1 LSRATRA
8 SSQSRTPAIPQ
19 QTKRYT
25 ALQYSFEDPI
35 RTYRPVRTPGIPT
48 PTASPSRKKCNTYHT
63 KERAGAGEVAVHEGG
78 KNKEGRNAAQP
89 YRSSE
94 VAVAVATK
102 EERESGASEIEAGSE
117 CGPQK

>member
-1 LSRATRA
+1 M
-8 SSQSRTPAIPQ
+8 
-19 QTKRYT
+19 
-25 ALQYSFEDPI
+25 
-35 RTYRPVRTPGIPT
+35 
-48 PTASPSRKKCNTYHT
+48 
-63 KERAGAGEVAVHEGG
+63 AVHEGG
-78 KNKEGRNAAQP
+78 KNKEGRDAPQP